1 MTDLRN
7 KIIRLA
13 HQNPELRKHL
23 LPLVK
28 IALTIGGRKL
38 LQKQREEGKVY
49 PIDRSPFQLSK
60 HPIFKSQLRYYL
72 QFLNGNGVEYPMGA
86 SDWKVQPST
95 IYVDY
100 FIDSRGLVLKIN
112 DPNNKLRCK
121 NTESKA
127 YWMENDRHIK
137 FVAPSLKRTVY
148 GYRQAD
154 QKWYP
159 IGYQQGVGFYAEGPF
174 KGERHITSRSLPFGT
189 EAKFHDLV
197 TSGNF
202 VWIPKGK
209 VTVFILQPE
218 PNEYVVTSLVNIGKS
233 KTIQELFL
241 GANANQVQR
250 MTKAELKTLIAEKFD
265 SFSGLKRTRRNLW
278 DFTSFQLGG
287 IHIMGFAGDTRP
299 LYHDNTVG
307 VFIETERSE
316 EYDLREP
323 HDEEEEGVRWDE
335 TDAYYEFHEG
345 IRELQD
351 YVEKMLKRLFP
362 DRQIR
367 EGYSDGDDF
376 RHFIYEISL

>member
-7 KIIRLA
+7 KVIRLA

-28 IALTIGGRKL
+28 IALTIGGKKL
-38 LQKQREEGKVY
+38 LIKQREEGKVY

-60 HPIFKSQLRYYL
+60 HPIFKSQLRPYL
-72 QFLNGNGVEYPMGA
+72 QFLDGNAIEYPMGG

-159 IGYQQGVGFYAEGPF
+159 LGYQQGLEFYAEGPF

-250 MTKAELKTLIAEKFD
+250 MTKEQLKVLIKQKLN
-265 SFSGLKRTRRNLW
+265 SFSGLKSNRFGW
-278 DFTSFQLGG
+278 DFNNFQEGA
-287 IHIMGFAGDTRP
+287 IHIMDESRRGER
-299 LYHDNTVG
+299 LQYSNTVG
-307 VFIETERSE
+307 LYVQTEKSE
-316 EYDLREP
+316 EYDLRAEF
-323 HDEEEEGVRWDE
+323 DEEEEGMRWDE
-335 TDAYYEFHEG
+335 TDAYYEFH
-345 IRELQD
+345 RELD
-351 YVEKMLKRLFP
+351 ELHTYVESMLKSLFP
-362 DRQIR
+362 NREIR
-367 EGYSDGDDF
+367 EGWSDGDDYRF
-376 RHFIYEISL
+376 FIFEISV